1 MSSTLIAIILSLI
14 IINIDCGEVKDLYQ
28 NLVLYYNQLYETL
41 NYKICDESTING
53 VLNYD
58 QNFIDKITECEKLKE
73 SKVET
78 VNQIK

>member
-14 IINIDCGEVKDLYQ
+14 IINIECGEVEDLYQ
-28 NLVLYYNQLYETL
+28 NLFFYYYDLYKIID
-41 NYKICDESTING
+41 YKICDESTING